1 MPKKSENPA
10 PEATTNPAPVH
21 EAQPQTHEVPAIA
34 PAGDPPA
41 APPPEVSAAASAL
54 GRRARGVPKT
64 LTDERRE
71 ELREAAARARGV
83 RATNRAAAKAQAAD
97 PAPAPVADPKPQP
110 PTTGRRVGRVPVAL
124 PVPVARP
131 VPGQGRRVGVIVA
144 PTKSEVDVFG
154 SGR

>member
-1 MPKKSENPA
+1 MPKKTDTA
-10 PEATTNPAPVH
+10 PEATANPATAPANPAPVH
-21 EAQPQTHEVPAIA
+21 EAQAQAS
-34 PAGDPPA
+34 DPSPEA

-71 ELREAAARARGV
+71 ELREAAAHARGV

-110 PTTGRRVGRVPVAL
+110 PTTGRRVG